1 MDKKR
6 LVSPTKDKGEFTEE
20 TKEKGVLI
28 RWIGEV
34 DRPFMFLVIALVCI
48 GSIMVFSAS
57 YAYARTWYHDSYY
70 FAKKQIQYVVIGL
83 LVMMIISKYIRHRL
97 VLKLTWIGYLVAIA
111 FNVAVVLTG
120 FIGNGAQRWL
130 VLGPVQFQPSEILK
144 FMTVLVCAKYISEN
158 QERIKTFRYGILP
171 FALIAIPSVV
181 LLYFQSHLSAML
193 INVMIIF
200 FMMFLGG
207 SSMKW
212 LGTIG
217 GLGFASAAFVITNVD
232 TITKWT
238 FVKEK
243 LGHVYKRLLIWSD
256 PFSYMKDAAT
266 KDAGWQPSQSLFA
279 ISSGGLWGV
288 GLGQSMEKQG
298 YLPEPHNDYIF
309 AILCEELGFAGAV
322 IVIGL
327 FAALIMRGFYIA
339 KNCKDRF
346 CQLVV
351 SGLMVK
357 LALQV
362 ILNIAVVTN
371 TIPSTGISLP
381 FISSGGSALLI
392 NLAEMGL
399 VLSISRYSYTA
410 RGDTEN

>member
-1 MDKKR
+1 MKEKR
-6 LVSPTKDKGEFTEE
+6 LISPTKDKGEFTEE

-57 YAYARTWYHDSYY
+57 YAYARTYFHDSYY
-70 FAKKQIQYVVIGL
+70 FAKKQVQYVVFGL
-83 LVMMIISKYIRHRL
+83 VAMMLISKYIRHRF
-97 VLKLTWIGYLVAIA
+97 VLKLTWIGYFIAIA
-111 FNVAVVLTG
+111 LNVAVVLEG
-120 FIGNGAQRWL
+120 FAGHGAQRWL
-130 VLGPVQFQPSEILK
+130 ILGPINFQPSEVLK

-158 QERIKTFRYGILP
+158 QEKIKTFRYGILP
-171 FALIAIPSVV
+171 FALLLAPTIL
-181 LLYFQSHLSAML
+181 LLYFQSHLSAM
-193 INVMIIF
+193 IITVMIVY

-207 SSMKW
+207 SSMAW
-212 LGTIG
+212 LGTLG
-217 GLGFASAAFVITNVD
+217 GVGFASAAFVITNVD
-232 TITKWT
+232 TITKWK
-238 FVKEK
+238 FVQEK
-243 LGHVYKRLLIWSD
+243 LGHVYKRLLVWSD

-266 KDAGWQPSQSLFA
+266 SDAGWQPSQSLFA

-288 GLGQSMEKQG
+288 GLGQSMEKHG

-309 AILCEELGFAGAV
+309 SILCEELGFAGAV
-322 IVIGL
+322 VVIGL
-327 FAALIMRGFYIA
+327 FAALIIRGFYIA

-357 LALQV
+357 LGLQV

-381 FISSGGSALLI
+381 FISSGGSALMI
-392 NLAEMGL
+392 SLAEMGL
-399 VLSISRYSYTA
+399 VLSISRYSYTT
-410 RGDTEN
+410 RGDND

>member
-1 MDKKR
+1 MKEKR
-6 LVSPTKDKGEFTEE
+6 LISPTKDKGEFTEE

-57 YAYARTWYHDSYY
+57 YAYARTYFHDSYY
-70 FAKKQIQYVVIGL
+70 FAKKQVQYVVFGL
-83 LVMMIISKYIRHRL
+83 VAMMLISKYIRHRF
-97 VLKLTWIGYLVAIA
+97 VLKLTWIGYFIAIA
-111 FNVAVVLTG
+111 LNVAVVLEG
-120 FIGNGAQRWL
+120 FAGHGAQRWL
-130 VLGPVQFQPSEILK
+130 ILGPINFQPSEVLK

-158 QERIKTFRYGILP
+158 QEKIKTFRYGILP
-171 FALIAIPSVV
+171 FALLLAPTIL
-181 LLYFQSHLSAML
+181 LLYFQSHLSAM
-193 INVMIIF
+193 IITVMIVY

-207 SSMKW
+207 SSIAW
-212 LGTIG
+212 LLNLG
-217 GLGFASAAFVITNVD
+217 GVGFASAAFVITNVD
-232 TITKWT
+232 TITKWK
-238 FVKEK
+238 FVQEK
-243 LGHVYKRLLIWSD
+243 LGHVYKRLLVWSD

-266 KDAGWQPSQSLFA
+266 SDAGWQPSQSLFA

-288 GLGQSMEKQG
+288 GLGQSMEKHG

-309 AILCEELGFAGAV
+309 SILCEELGFAGAV
-322 IVIGL
+322 VVIGL
-327 FAALIMRGFYIA
+327 FAALIIRGFYIA

-357 LALQV
+357 LGLQV

-381 FISSGGSALLI
+381 FISSGGSALMI
-392 NLAEMGL
+392 SLAEMGL
-399 VLSISRYSYTA
+399 VLSISRYSYTT
-410 RGDTEN
+410 RGDND

>member
-1 MDKKR
+1 MKEKR
-6 LVSPTKDKGEFTEE
+6 LVSPEKDKGEFTEE
-20 TKEKGVLI
+20 TKQKGVLI

-83 LVMMIISKYIRHRL
+83 ITMMVISKYIRHRF
-97 VLKLTWIGYLVAIA
+97 VLKLTWIGYFIAVAL
-111 FNVAVVLTG
+111 NVAVVLMG
-120 FIGNGAQRWL
+120 FIGNGAQRWINI
-130 VLGPVQFQPSEILK
+130 GPFSVQPSEILK
-144 FMTVLVCAKYISEN
+144 FMTILVCAKYISDN
-158 QERIKTFRYGILP
+158 QARIKTFRFGILP
-171 FALIAIPSVV
+171 FAVIMVPSVI
-181 LLYFQSHLSAML
+181 LLYFQSHLSAIIITVLL
-193 INVMIIF
+193 IY

-217 GLGFASAAFVITNVD
+217 GAGFASAAFVITNVD
-232 TITKWT
+232 TITGWT
-238 FVKEK
+238 FVQEK
-243 LGHVYKRLLIWSD
+243 LGHVYNRLLVWKD
-256 PFSYMKDAAT
+256 PFSYMKDVAT
-266 KDAGWQPSQSLFA
+266 GDAGWQPSQSLFA

-288 GLGQSMEKQG
+288 GLGQSMEKHG
-298 YLPEPHNDYIF
+298 YLPEPQNDYIF
-309 AILCEELGFAGAV
+309 SILCEEMGFAGAF
-322 IVIGL
+322 IVICL

-357 LALQV
+357 MGLQV

-381 FISSGGSALLI
+381 FISCGGSALLI
-392 NLAEMGL
+392 TLVEMGL
-399 VLSISRYSYTA
+399 VLSISRYSYTM
-410 RGDTEN
+410 RGDV

>member
-1 MDKKR
+1 MKEKR
-6 LVSPTKDKGEFTEE
+6 LISPTKDKGEFTEE

-57 YAYARTWYHDSYY
+57 YAYARTYFHDSYY
-70 FAKKQIQYVVIGL
+70 FAKKQVQYVVFGL
-83 LVMMIISKYIRHRL
+83 VAMMLISKYIRHRF
-97 VLKLTWIGYLVAIA
+97 VLKLTWIGYFIAIA
-111 FNVAVVLTG
+111 LNVAVVLEG
-120 FIGNGAQRWL
+120 FAGHGAQRWL
-130 VLGPVQFQPSEILK
+130 ILGPINFQPSEVLK

-158 QERIKTFRYGILP
+158 QEKIKTFRYGILP
-171 FALIAIPSVV
+171 FALLLAPTIL
-181 LLYFQSHLSAML
+181 LLYFQSHLSAM
-193 INVMIIF
+193 IITVMIVY

-207 SSMKW
+207 SSMAW
-212 LGTIG
+212 LGTLG
-217 GLGFASAAFVITNVD
+217 GVGFASAAFVITNVD
-232 TITKWT
+232 TITKWK
-238 FVKEK
+238 FVQEK
-243 LGHVYKRLLIWSD
+243 LGHVYKRLLVWSD

-266 KDAGWQPSQSLFA
+266 SDAGWQPSQSLFA

-288 GLGQSMEKQG
+288 GLGQSMEKHG

-309 AILCEELGFAGAV
+309 SILCEELGFAGAV
-322 IVIGL
+322 VVIGL
-327 FAALIMRGFYIA
+327 FAALIIRGFYIA

-357 LALQV
+357 LGLQV

-381 FISSGGSALLI
+381 FISSGGSALMI
-392 NLAEMGL
+392 SLAEMGF
-399 VLSISRYSYTA
+399 VLSISRYSYTT
-410 RGDTEN
+410 RGDND